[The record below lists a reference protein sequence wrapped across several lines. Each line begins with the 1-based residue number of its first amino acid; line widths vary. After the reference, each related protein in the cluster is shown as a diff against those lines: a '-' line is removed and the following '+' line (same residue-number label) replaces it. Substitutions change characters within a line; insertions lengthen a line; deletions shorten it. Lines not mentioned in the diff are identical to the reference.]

1 MSSLPSLE
9 GLYSVGEAPVG
20 GGARGLAYGWGRG
33 YTVSSHIQ
41 PLQDL
46 LELHNRLPV
55 IDVVKVITEA
65 QRHYHLPKVGPCP
78 CLEHI
83 QNG

>member
-9 GLYSVGEAPVG
+9 ELYSVGEAPAG

-33 YTVSSHIQ
+33 YMVTSHIQ
-41 PLQDL
+41 PLHDL

-55 IDVVKVITEA
+55 VDVVKVITEA
-65 QRHYHLPKVGPCP
+65 QRHHHLPKVGPGP
-78 CLEHI
+78 CLKHI
-83 QNG
+83 RNG